1 MDAAEPLEE
10 LSSPSHRLVNIKLT
24 GRSLM
29 RMRIAAAL
37 LALTAAPRRAI
48 SRLPSFASIAGGG

>member
-1 MDAAEPLEE
+1 
-10 LSSPSHRLVNIKLT
+10 
-24 GRSLM
+24 M

-37 LALTAAPRRAI
+37 LALTAAQCWAT